1 LGSVVVVVVGVPGLV
16 VVVVV
21 ELDVVVEPVGLVV
34 VVPGRG
40 RVVVVT
46 SGAVVVVTGGSVVVV
61 VVVVVGGGA
70 GIVKGAEAVT
80 KTCTMVSHT
89 TVTGYVFGGS
99 FGADTLSDPLMPV
112 TGVPLSRIW
121 PGNW

>member
-46 SGAVVVVTGGSVVVV
+46 SGAVVVVTGGSVVV